1 MTKQTLFG
9 WHPVLEAIA
18 SGKEIQRI
26 FLLRGARNERSAELL
41 KVTGELGIPVQFVPQ
56 QKLDRIT
63 RKNHQGVIAEL
74 SPVEFADLDNLLHML
89 YERGESPAILALD
102 GVTDVGNFGAICRSV
117 EGLGFHAVLIPT
129 KGAAPLNEDAVKTS
143 SGALLRIPVCRTSN
157 FGKTLRQLRDSG
169 LSLVGMTE
177 KASTPLHEVI
187 VNTPLCV
194 VMGNEEVGLSEA
206 SLKNCEVLSRIHMN
220 GDIASLNVSV
230 SAAIAMYHFS
240 MLRRVAIQ

>member
-9 WHPVLEAIA
+9 WHPVLEAIS

-26 FLLRGARNERSAELL
+26 FLLRGVRNERSAELM
-41 KVTGELGIPVQFVPQ
+41 KVAGELGIPVQFVPQ

-89 YERGESPAILALD
+89 YEAGKTPAILALD

-143 SGALLRIPVCRTSN
+143 SGALLRIPVCRTPN
-157 FGKTLRQLRDSG
+157 FGKTLLQLRDSG
-169 LSLVGMTE
+169 LFLVGMTE
-177 KASTPLHEVI
+177 KASTELCEVS
-187 VNTPLCV
+187 VKTPLCV

-206 SLKNCEVLSRIHMN
+206 SLKSCDTLARIRMN
-220 GDIASLNVSV
+220 GDISSLNVSV

-240 MLRRVAIQ
+240 LLRE